1 MIERLPLELQF
12 GILDQVVWSWWELI
26 EMRFVSKC
34 VNSVATSYMSNFTSF
49 EVTVNEPFTSSLLE
63 ICFRSCPKIRRVKVP
78 AHYTQKLM
86 HLMKNHLNKDNMY
99 IDRDLAIDDPSDSQM
114 IRYFPKSVRALV
126 MPRYRFHSQPHFL
139 DLLDIKLC
147 ENLRQIDLRDCV
159 INYSSFFKLKNV
171 EHLTMKNVTIESNGL
186 HKFFISRKAPIKKLE
201 LDSVNEETDLTA
213 RISRWT
219 QLTDLHLETYPIAP
233 RHIEEFNPSLL
244 TSLIVDRCES
254 LNREVV
260 LNLAARAP
268 RLNYI
273 SLSHEYSPIPRTSS
287 NAGSIIPEN
296 STVEAVQLGDLEGSD
311 EPAILNPF
319 QLRAVS
325 NLYPKLQRLSLGSFY
340 IHQSMSVANMLKNLK
355 SLILNFVDVEIG
367 YHLSNLLN
375 SLPNLESFTAFGLRS
390 QELYICSRTLHTV
403 MIESGHINSLFIGL
417 CPKLTE
423 LWICDLYVDKVRF
436 VSRACPMLE
445 SLDMLIE
452 PSGDNILDP
461 YELSLE
467 ILFGCPNLKR
477 LNINNGLSTEEVKF
491 LARLWPE
498 KRIVGFEW
506 SFDLKLWSNGVAKIL
521 VDLVKEFEGEFER
534 EPNSN
539 SYGIH
544 EVTDVDTSSSP
555 VLSPSKRVFQIDL
568 ELIRKKIQ
576 YKDKS
581 LVSHI
586 IQIIEA
592 MSFYFSDLCYGSWQD
607 KSQSL
612 VVYMPPCTRG
622 SKRTRV
628 A

>member
-1 MIERLPLELQF
+1 
-12 GILDQVVWSWWELI
+12 
-26 EMRFVSKC
+26 
-34 VNSVATSYMSNFTSF
+34 
-49 EVTVNEPFTSSLLE
+49 
-63 ICFRSCPKIRRVKVP
+63 
-78 AHYTQKLM
+78 M

-325 NLYPKLQRLSLGSFY
+325 NLYPKLQKLSLGSFY

-355 SLILNFVDVEIG
+355 SLI
-367 YHLSNLLN
+367 
-375 SLPNLESFTAFGLRS
+375 
-390 QELYICSRTLHTV
+390 
-403 MIESGHINSLFIGL
+403 
-417 CPKLTE
+417 
-423 LWICDLYVDKVRF
+423 
-436 VSRACPMLE
+436 VSR
-445 SLDMLIE
+445 
-452 PSGDNILDP
+452 
-461 YELSLE
+461 
-467 ILFGCPNLKR
+467 
-477 LNINNGLSTEEVKF
+477 
-491 LARLWPE
+491 
-498 KRIVGFEW
+498 RI
-506 SFDLKLWSNGVAKIL
+506 
-521 VDLVKEFEGEFER
+521 R
-534 EPNSN
+534 
-539 SYGIH
+539 Y
-544 EVTDVDTSSSP
+544 
-555 VLSPSKRVFQIDL
+555 
-568 ELIRKKIQ
+568 
-576 YKDKS
+576 
-581 LVSHI
+581 
-586 IQIIEA
+586 
-592 MSFYFSDLCYGSWQD
+592 
-607 KSQSL
+607 
-612 VVYMPPCTRG
+612 
-622 SKRTRV
+622 
-628 A
+628 